1 MDAVAHPTL
10 AKTANTAD
18 RVAADESSSSL
29 QCLSFGLGSE
39 LFAVEITAVR
49 EIIQMATITAV
60 PLMPDCIRGVTNLRG
75 AVVPVMDLQAR
86 FGRVTSTLGR
96 KSCVVILDLLL
107 PGDQGDDGSS
117 ERQLLGVM
125 VDAVSAVLRLPIHGI
140 EQAPRFG
147 LGLRPELVAGM
158 TQHQGRSLV
167 LLHLENTFHLP
178 ELYESIDVK
187 QLDETLGVRPY
198 ASH

>member
-1 MDAVAHPTL
+1 MDAVADTPL
-10 AKTANTAD
+10 AKIPQAAD
-18 RVAADESSSSL
+18 RVVAGEASSTL
-29 QCLSFGLGSE
+29 QCLSFSLGSE
-39 LFAVEITAVR
+39 LYAVEITAVR
-49 EIIQMATITAV
+49 EIIQMASITAV

-86 FGRVTSTLGR
+86 FGRGVASVGR
-96 KSCVVILDLLL
+96 KSCVVILDFLL
-107 PGDQGDDGSS
+107 PFEPGDEGCG
-117 ERQLLGVM
+117 ERQPIGVM
-125 VDAVSAVLRLPIHGI
+125 VDAVSAVLRLPLRSI

-178 ELYESIDVK
+178 ELYESLDVK
-187 QLDETLGVRPY
+187 QADEMMEVRPY